1 MYALATSA
9 VVTDD
14 LTVAATDVLAGVVIS
29 SARVYGSDVTVA
41 APPAGVSVIAPVPTV
56 VVLPIAIAFA
66 LPVVRAVTATAAIR
80 IFFIDILR
88 SP

>member
-14 LTVAATDVLAGVVIS
+14 LTVAETDVLAGVVIS

-41 APPAGVSVIAPVPTV
+41 ALPAGVSATVPTV

-66 LPVVRAVTATAAIR
+66 LPAVRAVTATAAIK